1 MHLVIECG
9 DYQHRK
15 TGDPA
20 GRLKLLAFPNAEGNP
35 AREVL
40 AIVPERRINRIGKRD
55 PNPFQRCRFIRDP
68 VRQLPVAGIAKPVGC
83 DTRRALM
90 KDDGVK
96 VVHARRS
103 SPVAD
108 VDDAVMIEPLGSR
121 PLNGEI
127 ETVCATLVVHGIVFF
142 T

>member
-1 MHLVIECG
+1 M
-9 DYQHRK
+9 
-15 TGDPA
+15 
-20 GRLKLLAFPNAEGNP
+20 
-35 AREVL
+35 L
-40 AIVPERRINRIGKRD
+40 AIVPERRIRRIGERN
-55 PNPFQRCRFIRDP
+55 PNPFQRCRFILDP
-68 VRQLPVAGIAKPVGC
+68 VRQLPIAGIAKPVGC
-83 DTRRALM
+83 DARRALM

-121 PLNGEI
+121 PLNGEM
-127 ETVCATLVVHGIVFF
+127 ETGCATLVVHGIAFF

>member
-1 MHLVIECG
+1 
-9 DYQHRK
+9 
-15 TGDPA
+15 
-20 GRLKLLAFPNAEGNP
+20 
-35 AREVL
+35 
-40 AIVPERRINRIGKRD
+40 
-55 PNPFQRCRFIRDP
+55 
-68 VRQLPVAGIAKPVGC
+68 
-83 DTRRALM
+83 M

-121 PLNGEI
+121 PLNGEM
-127 ETVCATLVVHGIVFF
+127 ETGCATLVVHGIAFF

>member
-1 MHLVIECG
+1 MIECG
-9 DYQHRK
+9 NYQHRK

-20 GRLKLLAFPNAEGNP
+20 CRLKLLAFPNAEGNP

-40 AIVPERRINRIGKRD
+40 AIVPERHIRRIGERN
-55 PNPFQRCRFIRDP
+55 PNPFPSCRFILDP
-68 VRQLPVAGIAKPVGC
+68 VRQLPIAGIAKPVGC
-83 DTRRALM
+83 DARWTLL

-96 VVHARRS
+96 AVHTRRS

-127 ETVCATLVVHGIVFF
+127 ETA
-142 T
+142 